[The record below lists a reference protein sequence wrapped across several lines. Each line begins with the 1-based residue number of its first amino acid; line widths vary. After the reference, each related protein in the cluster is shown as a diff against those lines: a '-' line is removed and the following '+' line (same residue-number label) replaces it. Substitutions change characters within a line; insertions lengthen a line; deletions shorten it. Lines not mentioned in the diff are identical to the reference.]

1 MSVTQD
7 VLNVEG
13 PKISLI
19 DQLKAQHLG
28 FLQQKEF
35 AQNNLNQLIG
45 AIFAC
50 EQMIKHHENNV
61 ALQSNQ
67 TDDLGGQGDGGT
79 DDQTQE
85 QAT

>member
-7 VLNVEG
+7 VLNVDV
-13 PKISLI
+13 PKPSLL
-19 DQLKAQHLG
+19 DQLRAQHQG

-50 EQMIKHHENNV
+50 EHMIKRHEDE
-61 ALQSNQ
+61 ALQSIPP
-67 TDDLGGQGDGGT
+67 TDLGGQGNGGT

-85 QAT
+85 QSA

>member
-1 MSVTQD
+1 MSATQD
-7 VLNVEG
+7 VLNVDA
-13 PKISLI
+13 PKISLL
-19 DQLKAQHLG
+19 DQLKAQHMG

-50 EQMIKHHENNV
+50 EQMIKRHEDD
-61 ALQSNQ
+61 AKSNQ